1 MSLRLLKK
9 DDAYEFKP
17 SIVEIEED
25 PGNPLGA
32 LTFWLVIA
40 VFAFFIGWAIFG
52 QVDVVVTGRG
62 KVIPVGQSKLVQPLN
77 GGVIS
82 QILVQE
88 GDFVRQGQPL
98 VLIDPATTE
107 PTLQSS
113 RETLAHIQAEEARL
127 QASAQRQSFSG
138 SGTQGQIYEASL
150 SALQKQLSAKEKQLD
165 NLNAQIKA
173 KKVEESHTQ
182 ELLTVNREKEQ
193 RLRQVQDI
201 IAQDDYEKAKNEVL
215 SGENR
220 LKSLAYELDQLNFQ
234 QQQTREEMAYL
245 QQNFN
250 STTLTELSD
259 KEKQVTQL
267 EATIQ
272 EASFKNARQTLVAP
286 VDGYVHELFVHTV
299 GGVVSPAEKVLS
311 IVPAQTP
318 LLLQATVANKD
329 IGFVKEGMPVAIK
342 IDAFDFQKY
351 GTLNGVVQQIDKDSK
366 DDEKQG
372 PVYTVMV
379 KPLQHSLKMDGRWQQ
394 LSTGLSATAEIKT
407 GKRQIIEFFI
417 YPLIKH
423 LDEGMSVR

>member
-9 DDAYEFKP
+9 DDVHEFKP
-17 SIVEIEED
+17 AIVEIEED

-32 LTFWLVIA
+32 LTFWLVMA
-40 VFAFFIGWAIFG
+40 VFAFFLGWAIWG

-82 QILVQE
+82 QILVKE

-127 QASAQRQSFSG
+127 QASAQRRAYSA

-165 NLNAQIKA
+165 NLNAQLQA
-173 KKVEESHTQ
+173 KQVEAAHTQ
-182 ELLTVNREKEQ
+182 ELLAVNREKEQ

-201 IAQDDYEKAKNEVL
+201 IAKDDYEKANNEVL

-220 LKSLAYELDQLNFQ
+220 LKALSYELEQLHFQ

-259 KEKQVTQL
+259 KEKQATQL

-351 GTLNGVVQQIDKDSK
+351 GTLNGVVQQIDKDSR